1 MSDLTKEVE
10 VEKKRKRDSGAPS
23 ETRRVKRRVTGI
35 ESDHEA
41 DIQFEILLL
50 ENQILESRKHYN
62 SIVTLLGYSK
72 EHDAEDQ
79 RDIAAAVALCRVFC
93 RLMAAG
99 RLTKSRETA
108 DDEVIIVQWL
118 KKQIREYE
126 ASTLVMLFSED
137 ISRQSTALTLLMRL
151 MREQANYL
159 KLQDDSIWRNGIFT
173 EILQALVGT
182 RAADARRTEFVEKY
196 LVKYDDIR
204 YHTFAFFTWVCSE
217 ELSVDVRANEY
228 SKFVSEDPSDVSL
241 ENTVSMLAE
250 IENVPETQE
259 QIESFFVTLP
269 AKKHSLR
276 SLTAHKRR
284 AQDAWLAIL
293 GRDLSKPQR
302 KTVLGLMSHRIAP
315 WFLKV
320 ELLMDFL
327 TDSFNV
333 GGSTSLMA
341 LSGLYYLMQEK
352 NLDYPQFYHKLYSL
366 LDRNILHSKHRSRFF
381 RLLDTFLAST
391 HLPAALVASFIKR
404 LSRLSLHAPP
414 SGIVVVV
421 PWVYNLLKTH
431 PSCTFMIHRKARG
444 EREDPDPQEEQGYG
458 DPFRMD
464 EPDPMETD
472 ALESSLWEIQMLQ
485 SHYHPNVATI
495 AKIISEQFTKQ
506 AYNLEDFLDHSYG
519 SMLDAELSK
528 DIKKAPEVEYEIP
541 KRIFMRYG
549 EDEGNQDSLL
559 VKLWDF
565 S

>member
-1 MSDLTKEVE
+1 M
-10 VEKKRKRDSGAPS
+10 
-23 ETRRVKRRVTGI
+23 
-35 ESDHEA
+35 
-41 DIQFEILLL
+41 
-50 ENQILESRKHYN
+50 
-62 SIVTLLGYSK
+62 
-72 EHDAEDQ
+72 
-79 RDIAAAVALCRVFC
+79 
-93 RLMAAG
+93 
-99 RLTKSRETA
+99 
-108 DDEVIIVQWL
+108 
-118 KKQIREYE
+118 
-126 ASTLVMLFSED
+126 
-137 ISRQSTALTLLMRL
+137 
-151 MREQANYL
+151 
-159 KLQDDSIWRNGIFT
+159 
-173 EILQALVGT
+173 
-182 RAADARRTEFVEKY
+182 
-196 LVKYDDIR
+196 
-204 YHTFAFFTWVCSE
+204 
-217 ELSVDVRANEY
+217 DVRANGY
-228 SKFVSEDPSDVSL
+228 SDIISGDMPDVVL
-241 ENTVSMLAE
+241 ERIVSMLAG

-259 QIESFFVTLP
+259 QIESFFITVP
-269 AKKHSLR
+269 AKKHKLR

-284 AQDAWLAIL
+284 AQETWLAIL
-293 GRDLSKPQR
+293 GRDLSKSQR
-302 KTVLGLMSHRIAP
+302 KTVLGLMSRCIAP

-341 LSGLYYLMQEK
+341 LSGLFYLMQQK

-366 LDRNILHSKHRSRFF
+366 LDHNILHSKHRSRFF

-421 PWVYNLLKTH
+421 PWIYNLLKTH
-431 PSCTFMIHRKARG
+431 PSCTFMIHRIAHK
-444 EREDPDPQEEQGYG
+444 EQENPDPQEEQQGYG

-472 ALESSLWEIQMLQ
+472 AIESSLWEIQMLQ

-528 DIKKAPEVEYEIP
+528 DIKKPPEVEYEIP
-541 KRIFMRYG
+541 KRIFLKYG
-549 EDEGNQDSLL
+549 EDEGKQDSLL